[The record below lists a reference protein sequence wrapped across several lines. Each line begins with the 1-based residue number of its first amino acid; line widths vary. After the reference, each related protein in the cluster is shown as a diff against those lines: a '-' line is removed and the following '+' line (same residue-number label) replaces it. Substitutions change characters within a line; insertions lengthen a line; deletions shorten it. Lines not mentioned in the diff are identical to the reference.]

1 MEGTP
6 QAKMYASV
14 ADSAARMVM
23 SRYSTS
29 FTLACRLLARPVR
42 RDVQNIYALVR
53 IADEIVD
60 GAGLGSGAE
69 AARVQACLNEFER
82 DTEAAMASGYS
93 ANLVIHAFAR
103 TARRAGITTE
113 LTRPF
118 FASMRTDL
126 SCGAH
131 SAQSLEEYI
140 YGSAEV
146 VGLMCLQAFLLGHT
160 VSTADRELL
169 TEGSRRLGAAFQKV
183 NFLRDLAQDGEALGR
198 QYIPGL
204 SLERLNEAES
214 LNEAAKDEVLA
225 AITDDL
231 AVARSTIH
239 LLPPSSRNAV
249 AAAHAL
255 FAELAAR
262 LSRTPVTVLA
272 HQRVRVPNRT
282 KFRLAALA
290 WYQQQTALVR
300 HNGRQSA

>member
-1 MEGTP
+1 MDTTD
-6 QAKMYASV
+6 QATLYARV

-29 FTLACRLLARPVR
+29 FTLACRLLSKPVR

-60 GAGLGSGAE
+60 GAGSGSGAE
-69 AARVQACLNEFER
+69 TARVRACLDEFER
-82 DTEAAMASGYS
+82 DTEAAMDSGYS
-93 ANLVIHAFAR
+93 ANLVTHAFAL
-103 TARRAGITTE
+103 TARRTGITTE

-118 FASMRTDL
+118 FTSMRTDL
-126 SCGAH
+126 TRRAH
-131 SAQSLEEYI
+131 SGQSLDEYI

-146 VGLMCLQAFLLGHT
+146 VGVMCLKAFLRGHP
-160 VSTADRELL
+160 VSTEDRRLL
-169 TEGSRRLGAAFQKV
+169 TEGARRLGAAFQKV
-183 NFLRDLAQDGEALGR
+183 NFLRDLAQDEAALGR

-204 SLERLNEAES
+204 SLERLD
-214 LNEAAKDEVLA
+214 EAAKEAVLA
-225 AITDDL
+225 EIAEDL
-231 AVARSTIH
+231 AVAGSTIH
-239 LLPPSSRNAV
+239 MLPAGSRNAV

-262 LSRTPVTVLA
+262 LDRTPASVLA

-282 KFRLAALA
+282 KLRLAAGA
-290 WYQQQTALVR
+290 WYQQQAALVR